1 MKKVLYIGLV
11 ASAMGL
17 WSCGENFLDQVPY
30 DSVNSDV
37 AIRTESDMS
46 NAVNGIYSG
55 MRSSNIYGRTFPFIN
70 DVMAD
75 NVYISTANSGRYIA
89 QNTYALNSQDSYFTN
104 LWLQA
109 YTDILRANNVINA
122 TITSTTNAAQ
132 YQGEALTARAIH
144 YFDLVR
150 MFAKPYTTDSTGL
163 GVPLVLTYDPLAKPG
178 RNTVAQVYAQIV
190 SDLNKG
196 FGQMTVSKNSSY
208 ITKYVAESVL
218 AKVYLY
224 KGDYAS
230 AKAAALDVVTK
241 GGYTLADS
249 ATYVAYWNNPAPRTD
264 KVETIF
270 EISSDNVNNA
280 GSDALANMYSQSG
293 YGDGMASSDLYNL
306 YSDRD
311 VRKKL
316 IIVGKR
322 SGNDALIVNKYQ
334 NVSNNNDKDDFKIIR
349 YADVLLILAE
359 SYYRTGDETNALKY
373 LNMVAQ
379 KREPSLKA
387 YTFTGAALLD
397 AIITERRKELAFE
410 GDRFSDL
417 NRLGR
422 DITRSAQYP
431 SAARSIPFSDY
442 RRVLP
447 IPQDEINA
455 NPAIRGQQ
463 NPGY

>member
-17 WSCGENFLDQVPY
+17 WSCSEKFLDQVPY

-37 AIRTESDMS
+37 AIRSESDMS
-46 NAVNGIYSG
+46 NALNGMYAG
-55 MRSSNIYGRTFPFIN
+55 MRSANIYGRTFPFIN

-75 NVYISTANSGRYIA
+75 NVYISTANSGRYLA
-89 QNTYALNSQDSYFTN
+89 QNTYAINSQDTYFTS
-104 LWLQA
+104 LWAQA
-109 YTDILRANNVINA
+109 YTNILRANNAINA
-122 TITSTTNAAQ
+122 NVTTTTNVAQ

-150 MFAKPYTTDSTGL
+150 MFAKQYTADSTSL
-163 GVPLVLTYDPLAKPG
+163 GVPLILTYDPLAKPS
-178 RNTVAQVYAQIV
+178 RNTVAQVYAQVV
-190 SDLNKG
+190 SDLTKG
-196 FGQMTVSKNSSY
+196 FNQMTVTKNSSY
-208 ITKYVAESVL
+208 ITKYVAEAVL
-218 AKVYLY
+218 AKVHLY
-224 KGDYAS
+224 KGNYAA

-249 ATYVAYWNNPAPRTD
+249 AVYVAYWNNPAPRTD
-264 KVETIF
+264 KLETIF

-293 YGDGMASSDLYNL
+293 YGDGMASTDLYNL
-306 YSDRD
+306 YSTRD
-311 VRKKL
+311 VRKNL

-349 YADVLLILAE
+349 YADIVLILAE

-387 YTFTGAALLD
+387 YTYTGAALLD

-422 DITRSAQYP
+422 DINRSSQYP

-442 RRVLP
+442 RRILP

-455 NPAIRGQQ
+455 NANIRTQQ